1 MENLFVVTVSTVL
14 ERSRGSIMSRDLDGY
29 ARESQD
35 SQQLYN
41 NTVGVYKI
49 MPESFNGK
57 VELEPVSFAKGML
70 SYNPLVEQV
79 KGWNLKN
86 SETSFMDVRG
96 TWVVDADARTATSCT
111 RMEDGVPVVR
121 EDWLLTKSD
130 QLSPEQLSLLLGCL

>member
-1 MENLFVVTVSTVL
+1 MKNLFVVTVSTVL
-14 ERSRGSIMSRDLDGY
+14 ERTSGTIMSRDLDGY
-29 ARESQD
+29 AKESQD
-35 SQQLYN
+35 SKQLYN
-41 NTVGVYKI
+41 NTVEVHALL
-49 MPESFNGK
+49 PESFNGK

-96 TWVVDADARTATSCT
+96 TWVVDADTRTATSCT